1 MVQNCAYNGIDF
13 SSDRERVGKKWLYNY
28 DKQRVVNKILVGS
41 IQTFAFKFDD
51 ELLATPQLTY
61 FGSLGSKTVAGT
73 LVANSDEIY
82 LFNFEMDTDLGNGV
96 FRLRGRLRNLSGDV
110 ISFSEYCETVPS
122 YSDELAIVTG
132 KNNTSQYGIM
142 GTHPFAMAL
151 NCSRW
156 KSKTYFADKIE
167 YENSFGRKITLSTE
181 SNVFDRFTFL
191 ELSQYQATTLRW
203 LSDMQTFTI
212 NGVTYQRVSD
222 WEVISDENTELVD
235 MAADF
240 ARADYS
246 EFSSSAGTFS
256 MPDSGQAS
264 ETPIILDFLNRIK
277 RINYGITLTP
287 KV

>member
-13 SSDRERVGKKWLYNY
+13 SSDRERVGEKWLYNY

-41 IQTFAFKFDD
+41 TQTFAFKLDVAD
-51 ELLATPQLTY
+51 ELPLELTY
-61 FGSLGSKTVAGT
+61 FGSLGSKTVDAT
-73 LVANSDEIY
+73 LVANSDNIY
-82 LFNFEMDTDLGNGV
+82 LVDFEMDSDLGNGV
-96 FRLRGRLRNLSGDV
+96 FRLLNHGEQEV
-110 ISFSEYCETVPS
+110 YFSEYCETVKS
-122 YSDELAIVTG
+122 TSDEIAFVTG
-132 KNNTSQYGIM
+132 KNSTSQYGIM
-142 GTHPFAMAL
+142 GTHPFAMVL

-191 ELSQYQATTLRW
+191 ELSQYQANTLRW

-246 EFSSSAGTFS
+246 EFGSSAGTFS
-256 MPDSGQAS
+256 MPEGGRAS
-264 ETPIILDFLNRIK
+264 EAPIILDFLDRIR

>member
-13 SSDRERVGKKWLYNY
+13 SSDRERVGEKWLYNY
-28 DKQRVVNKILVGS
+28 DRQRVVNKILVGS
-41 IQTFAFKFDD
+41 TQTFAFKFDTVVF
-51 ELLATPQLTY
+51 AAPQLTY
-61 FGSLGSKTVAGT
+61 FGSQGTKTVTAT
-73 LVANSDEIY
+73 YVANSDEIY

-96 FRLRGRLRNLSGDV
+96 FRLTVDV
-110 ISFSEYCETVPS
+110 DNEVSFSEYCETVQAT
-122 YSDELAIVTG
+122 SDELAFVTG

-222 WEVISDENTELVD
+222 WEVLSDENTELVD

-246 EFSSSAGTFS
+246 EFGSSAGTFS
-256 MPDSGQAS
+256 MPEGGQAS

>member
-13 SSDRERVGKKWLYNY
+13 SADRERVGEKWLYNY
-28 DKQRVVNKILVGS
+28 DRQRVVNKILVGS
-41 IQTFAFKFDD
+41 TQTFAFKFDR
-51 ELLATPQLTY
+51 ELFAVPQLTY

-73 LVANSDEIY
+73 KVANSDNIY
-82 LFNFEMDTDLGNGV
+82 IVDFEMDTDLGNGV
-96 FRLRGRLRNLSGDV
+96 FRLTVDFDNE
-110 ISFSEYCETVPS
+110 ISFSEYCETVTS
-122 YSDELAIVTG
+122 YSDELAFVTG
-132 KNNTSQYGIM
+132 KNSTSQYGIM

-156 KSKTYFADKIE
+156 KSKTYFSDKIE

-203 LSDMQTFTI
+203 ISDMQTFTI
-212 NGVTYQRVSD
+212 NGITYQRVSD

-240 ARADYS
+240 ARSDYS
-246 EFSSSAGTFS
+246 EFGSSAGTFS

-264 ETPIILDFLNRIK
+264 ETPIIFDFLDRIK

-287 KV
+287 KL

>member
-13 SSDRERVGKKWLYNY
+13 SSDRERVGEKWLYNY

-41 IQTFAFKFDD
+41 TQTFAFKFDRV
-51 ELLATPQLTY
+51 LTGVPQLTY
-61 FGSLGSKTVAGT
+61 FGSQGSKTVSGT
-73 LVANSDEIY
+73 FVENSDNVY
-82 LFNFEMDTDLGNGV
+82 LVDFDMDTDLGNGV
-96 FRLRGRLRNLSGDV
+96 FRLTVDV
-110 ISFSEYCETVPS
+110 DNEVSFSEYCETVPS
-122 YSDELAIVTG
+122 YSDELAFVTG
-132 KNNTSQYGIM
+132 KNSTSQYGIM

-167 YENSFGRKITLSTE
+167 YENRFGRKITLSTE

-203 LSDMQTFTI
+203 ISDMQTFTI

-222 WEVISDENTELVD
+222 WEVLSDENTELVD

-264 ETPIILDFLNRIK
+264 ETPIILDFLDRIK

>member
-13 SSDRERVGKKWLYNY
+13 SADRERVGEKWLYNY
-28 DKQRVVNKILVGS
+28 DRQRVVNKILVGS
-41 IQTFAFKFDD
+41 TQTFAFKFDD
-51 ELLATPQLTY
+51 ELQAVPQLTY
-61 FGSLGSKTVAGT
+61 FGSQGTKTVAAT
-73 LVANSDEIY
+73 LVANSDHIY
-82 LFNFEMDTDLGNGV
+82 LVDFEMDSDLGNGV
-96 FRLRGRLRNLSGDV
+96 FRLTVDIDNEV
-110 ISFSEYCETVPS
+110 SFSEYCETVTS
-122 YSDELAIVTG
+122 YSDELAFVTG
-132 KNNTSQYGIM
+132 KNSTSQYGIM

-246 EFSSSAGTFS
+246 EFGSSAGTFS

-264 ETPIILDFLNRIK
+264 ETPIILDFLDRIK

>member
-13 SSDRERVGKKWLYNY
+13 SSDRERVGEKWLYNY
-28 DKQRVVNKILVGS
+28 DRQRVVNKILVGS
-41 IQTFAFKFDD
+41 TQTLAFKFDIIV
-51 ELLATPQLTY
+51 EGVVELTY
-61 FGSLGSKTVAGT
+61 FGSQGNKTVAAT
-73 LVANSDEIY
+73 LVANSDNIC
-82 LFNFEMDTDLGNGV
+82 LVDFEMDSDLGNGV
-96 FRLRGRLRNLSGDV
+96 FRLEVYDNQQEF
-110 ISFSEYCETVPS
+110 SFSEYCETVES
-122 YSDELAIVTG
+122 YSDELAFLTG
-132 KNNTSQYGIM
+132 KNSTSQYGIM

-222 WEVISDENTELVD
+222 WEVLSDENTELVD

-246 EFSSSAGTFS
+246 EFGSSAGTFS

-264 ETPIILDFLNRIK
+264 ETPIILDFLDRIK

-287 KV
+287 KI